1 MSRAKRLARDVAV
14 MAVLF
19 ATLAPTLVKAHG
31 GRPQTYDVVFDP
43 RDPDVIVVPATFGTL
58 LSRDGGAS
66 WESLCIHA
74 MPDPRP
80 GTLRSFVVTGTG
92 SILAGQEFG
101 LVRGPEHGC
110 GWGYVSAWPRDAFV
124 ADVIAISPDEALV
137 LRSDASVSNQL
148 FRATADGTSL
158 EALAGTFPTDFLP
171 ERVRVAPSDMQRV
184 WVSGTARRTG
194 TIELE
199 GRVYLSDDGGSSYT
213 PHVVPLGP
221 EARRL
226 RVLVVD
232 AEDPDRALGV
242 IQAMNEDRV
251 IELRVSAGTLEVRD
265 IVTLDAAAMAV
276 DRPFALALAPDGIAW
291 LGNNVEGLFTL
302 SRGGT
307 LTLVDK
313 LLGVACAVVHGPDLW
328 LCTDGFPDVA
338 GDGFALAR
346 QRLDAPYAPVPALR
360 FEDIRGPV
368 TCADPSDAVCGE
380 RWPELLLDLG
390 RWREVDGG
398 IGPDSG
404 PIDAGLD
411 PRDAGLDAAGG
422 MPADVAAD
430 AGSAVRAGG
439 CACRAAGGG
448 SPGWIVWVAL
458 IVGGFAI
465 RRRLAGTGPGLRRR
479 PRPE

>member
-1 MSRAKRLARDVAV
+1 MVVA
-14 MAVLF
+14 L
-19 ATLAPTLVKAHG
+19 ATLSPALVHAHG

-43 RDPDVIVVPATFGTL
+43 SDPDTLVVPATFGTL
-58 LSRDGGAS
+58 VSRDGGAS

-80 GTLRSFVVTGTG
+80 GTLRSFVVTGAG

-124 ADVIAISPDEALV
+124 ADVIAISADEALV
-137 LRSDASVSNQL
+137 LRSDASVENQV
-148 FRATADGTSL
+148 FRASADGTVL

-171 ERVRVAPSDMQRV
+171 ERVRVAPSDPQRV
-184 WVSGTARRTG
+184 WVSGTARRAG
-194 TIELE
+194 AIELE
-199 GRVYLSDDGGSSYT
+199 GRVYLSDDGGISYA
-213 PHVVPLGP
+213 PHAVPLGP
-221 EARRL
+221 EDRRL
-226 RVLVVD
+226 RVLTID
-232 AEDPDRALGV
+232 TEDPDRALGV

-251 IELRVSAGTLEVRD
+251 VELRLRAGGLEVND
-265 IVTLDAAAMAV
+265 VVSLDAAAMAV
-276 DRPFALALAPDGIAW
+276 DRPFALALALDGTAW

-328 LCTDGFPDVA
+328 LCTDGFPDAA

-346 QRLDAPYAPVPALR
+346 QPLDAPYAPVPVLR
-360 FEDIRGPV
+360 FEDVRGPV
-368 TCADPSDAVCGE
+368 TCGDASDAVCEE
-380 RWPELLLDLG
+380 RWPELLVDLG

-398 IGPDSG
+398 VGPDSG
-404 PIDAGLD
+404 PIDAGRD
-411 PRDAGLDAAGG
+411 PRDAGLDAASG
-422 MPADVAAD
+422 MPADVGVD
-430 AGSAVRAGG
+430 AGAPVTAGG
-439 CACRAAGGG
+439 CACGAGGG
-448 SPGWIVWVAL
+448 GSRGWIAWMAAIVA
-458 IVGGFAI
+458 GFAG
-465 RRRLAGTGPGLRRR
+465 RRRPTGTRSGPGRR